1 MSWHPPE
8 RDAFL
13 ELGDAARL
21 DEDIAARGE
30 RRARLSRAREVAT
43 WVGTLED
50 LAEQRPPV
58 VVRLAGGRSYRGAL
72 VALGRDHVA
81 VRAPSGQ
88 VVLVRTSAIRSLRP
102 EPGRAA
108 AVPTGDR
115 ERSEG
120 RTLLGVIGRLVEERA
135 RVVVGLDDVDE
146 LLAGVLLGLGE
157 DVLTLQ
163 VEPGE
168 AGVVYVPTAAV
179 RELLLEL

>member
-1 MSWHPPE
+1 MSWQPPE

-13 ELGDAARL
+13 ELGDAARV
-21 DEDIAARGE
+21 DEEIAARGE
-30 RRARLSRAREVAT
+30 RRSRLSRAREVAT

-50 LAEQRPPV
+50 LAEQRQRAI
-58 VVRLAGGRSYRGAL
+58 VRVAGGRSYLGDL

-81 VRAPSGQ
+81 VRSTGGQ
-88 VVLVRTSAIRSLRP
+88 VVLIRASAIRSLRP
-102 EPGRAA
+102 EPGSAA
-108 AVPTGDR
+108 AVAAGDR

-120 RTLLGVIGRLVEERA
+120 RTLVEVIGRLVEERA
-135 RVVVGLDDVDE
+135 RVVLGLQDVDE

-157 DVLTLQ
+157 DVITLR

-179 RELLLEL
+179 RELLLDP